1 MVPALYDVVEEAL
14 DLGGDGARAAAADAV
29 VIYGAHRHDLGAG
42 TAVEDLLGDVELG
55 TVDLVPGLEYPARR
69 GTAGAPPCG

>member
-14 DLGGDGARAAAADAV
+14 DLGGDGARPAAADAV

-42 TAVEDLLGDVELG
+42 TA
-55 TVDLVPGLEYPARR
+55 
-69 GTAGAPPCG
+69 